1 MTVLIPKRFSV
12 AAMRPP
18 MPHTSSGGR
27 DSKRRIA
34 SIALRRHTPL
44 ALGSRLPSSFA
55 TSEPSLQRVFEVEIP
70 MELYERV
77 VAEVGTDK
85 MARLEFGFHFQEICE
100 EKYPELDTIIHKTIE
115 QWIQTHNLGDTPA
128 YWMHFYRLQ
137 SPWFE

>member
-1 MTVLIPKRFSV
+1 MSMENTFKFIVG
-12 AAMRPP
+12 M
-18 MPHTSSGGR
+18 GR
-27 DSKRRIA
+27 YIA
-34 SIALRRHTPL
+34 EAD
-44 ALGSRLPSSFA
+44 
-55 TSEPSLQRVFEVEIP
+55 VEVEIP

-115 QWIQTHNLGDTPA
+115 QWIQTYNLGDTPA